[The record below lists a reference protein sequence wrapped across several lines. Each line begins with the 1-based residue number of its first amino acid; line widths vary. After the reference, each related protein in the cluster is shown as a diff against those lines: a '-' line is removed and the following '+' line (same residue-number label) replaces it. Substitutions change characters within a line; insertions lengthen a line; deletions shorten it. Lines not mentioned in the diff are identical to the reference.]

1 MNDLNIPGTDLWKY
15 DGDSTISETVTKLED
30 SKVQQTVDEFAKQV
44 AADEFQLNETKCTK
58 LLITL
63 IHPKGVNGQDWNY
76 IEQAKILGFQIS
88 NNLSWNNHI
97 SEVVKKVNKCFSA
110 SV

>member
-15 DGDSTISETVTKLED
+15 DSDSTISETVTKLED

-58 LLITL
+58 LLITF
-63 IHPKGVNGQDWNY
+63 IHPKRVNGQDWKY
-76 IEQAKILGFQIS
+76 MEEAIS
-88 NNLSWNNHI
+88 SICDRLPDRRWVNQVYVLSVLFR
-97 SEVVKKVNKCFSA
+97 EKRT
-110 SV
+110 